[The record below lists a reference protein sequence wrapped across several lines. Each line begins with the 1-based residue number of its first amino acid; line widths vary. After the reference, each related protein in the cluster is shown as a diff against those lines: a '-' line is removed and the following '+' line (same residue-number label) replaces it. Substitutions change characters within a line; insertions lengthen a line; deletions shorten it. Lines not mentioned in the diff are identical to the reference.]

1 MFDYSIRD
9 RLDYYGLIIYQ
20 LLIIY
25 LKQEIE
31 LLIPAQT
38 GNGIKN
44 VYRYEDN
51 LKNESGLKYEDD
63 LKNEDDLK
71 IEDYLKN
78 EDNLKN
84 EDSLKKE
91 KKKLFLSSKRKFA
104 LPPLKRICPE
114 ILFDDLSPQQPR
126 DN

>member
-38 GNGIKN
+38 GNRTIN
-44 VYRYEDN
+44 IYTQV
-51 LKNESGLKYEDD
+51 LKEFCQLITELQRGRTCNY
-63 LKNEDDLK
+63 
-71 IEDYLKN
+71 
-78 EDNLKN
+78 
-84 EDSLKKE
+84 
-91 KKKLFLSSKRKFA
+91 
-104 LPPLKRICPE
+104 
-114 ILFDDLSPQQPR
+114 
-126 DN
+126 